1 MRKCILFALLILV
14 GMTSAVLAQDVTPVF
29 CGDLGQAD
37 CTLLKDSSAAMQDLS
52 SAGFSFALDMSMNNP
67 APTRGQPDSLSFSM
81 EGSGAYALD
90 RGMFP
95 GAIFSPQDMTENLEQ
110 LPELMEQMLKAI
122 AADANLTLFFSREL
136 AALAGTPLPDKAGL
150 SFRMV
155 DGVAYINLDKMAEL
169 DTTGSVPRGWLGFEV
184 AEFMRQTLNQQMGS
198 LGSSL
203 NMSPLSGFNNQ
214 ELANQFVTIT
224 RLADMDVSGENAA
237 VFESSYDMSAMMD
250 APEMQD
256 VIREALRESFSN
268 NGMTKRQVD
277 QMVDQMMPLMTD
289 LYDGFEMTASQ
300 VIGLDD
306 KYVHQGALTIAWPF
320 DMGSL
325 SGMRGQALDLSFN
338 LEYALDRF
346 NDAPQIEA
354 PPNAMMIPL
363 SGLMSGSPQA

>member
-1 MRKCILFALLILV
+1 
-14 GMTSAVLAQDVTPVF
+14 MTSATLAQDVAPVF
-29 CGDLGQAD
+29 CADLGEVD
-37 CTLLKDSSAAMQDLS
+37 CTLLEDSSAAMLDLS
-52 SAGFSFALDMSMNNP
+52 SAGFSFALDMSMNMP

-95 GAIFSPQDMTENLEQ
+95 GAIFTPQDMTENLEQ
-110 LPELMEQMLKAI
+110 LPELFEQTLKAI
-122 AADANLTLFFSREL
+122 EADANLTLFFSREL
-136 AALAGTPLPDKAGL
+136 AALTGTPLPDKAGL

-184 AEFMRQTLNQQMGS
+184 AEFMRQTLDQQMGS

-214 ELANQFVTIT
+214 ELTNQFVTIT
-224 RLADMDVSGENAA
+224 RLADVDVSGQTAA
-237 VFESSYDMSAMMD
+237 VFESRYDMSAMMD

-256 VIREALRESFSN
+256 AIRDALQESFSN
-268 NGMTKRQVD
+268 SEMTKQQVD
-277 QMVDQMMPLMTD
+277 QMVDQMMPMMTE
-289 LYDGFEMTASQ
+289 LYDGFEMTTTQ
-300 VIGLDD
+300 VIGLHD
-306 KYVHQGALTIAWPF
+306 KFVHQGTLTLAWPF

-325 SGMRGQALDLSFN
+325 SGMRGQSLDLSFN
-338 LEYALDRF
+338 LEYRLDRF
-346 NDAPQIEA
+346 NDAAQIEA